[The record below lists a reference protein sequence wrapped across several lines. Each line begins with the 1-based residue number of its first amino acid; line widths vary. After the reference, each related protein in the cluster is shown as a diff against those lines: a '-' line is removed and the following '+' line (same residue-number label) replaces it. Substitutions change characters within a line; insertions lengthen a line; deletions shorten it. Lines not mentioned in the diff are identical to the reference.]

1 MSPFAE
7 GVKSRLS
14 TAVAE
19 QLKQCLDSGLRGACS
34 MRRNTPWRRQER
46 E

>member
-19 QLKQCLDSGLRGACS
+19 QLKQCLDSGLRGARS
-34 MRRNTPWRRQER
+34 MRHETPWPGQARG
-46 E
+46 